1 MLTHPVITT
10 SFFTACQKQ
19 YFMKKSFA
27 LTIASALLTLSFPM
41 ANCKKD
47 KTAADPMVLTASTNI
62 QAKIDEY
69 KSLLGADN
77 GGEPGTKGTP
87 GFREINWDALTDAES
102 APNLYLPDLFNSPT
116 APRSRGIVISTP
128 GTGLMVSADSNNPT
142 NTPTSFGNINPT
154 YTAIFPPFSGER
166 LFSPVGSNIA
176 DIRFY
181 VPGSSTKAVVRG
193 FGAVYVDVDRVENT
207 AFEYFDINDNSLGTY
222 ATPVL
227 NNGHVFLGVLFPE
240 AVVHRVRIEYGNSP
254 LGPNDGGS
262 VDVSVMDNFIFGEP
276 QAAQ

>member
-1 MLTHPVITT
+1 MTT
-10 SFFTACQKQ
+10 NIVK
-19 YFMKKSFA
+19 FA
-27 LTIASALLTLSFPM
+27 PLLLLAALLFI
-41 ANCKKD
+41 NCKKD
-47 KTAADPMVLTASTNI
+47 PETPQPTVFSANTAV
-62 QAKIDEY
+62 QAQIDAY
-69 KSLLGADN
+69 KAQLGSDN
-77 GGEPGTKGTP
+77 GGVPGTQGVT
-87 GFREINWDALTDAES
+87 GFREINWDGLSDAES
-102 APNLYLPDLFNSPT
+102 APYLYEPDLFNSPS
-116 APRSRGIVISTP
+116 APRARGIVLSTP
-128 GTGLMVSADSNNPT
+128 GTGLMVSADSDNPT
-142 NTPTSFGNINPT
+142 NTPTSFGNLNPN

-181 VPGSSTKAVVRG
+181 VPGSTTKAVVRG

-207 AFEYFDINDNSLGTY
+207 AFEYFDINDKSLGVY

-240 AVVHRVRIEYGNSP
+240 AVVHRVRIEYGNSV

-262 VDVSVMDNFIFGEP
+262 TDVSVMDNFIYGEP

>member
-1 MLTHPVITT
+1 
-10 SFFTACQKQ
+10 
-19 YFMKKSFA
+19 MKKTTA
-27 LTIASALLTLSFPM
+27 LQIALALPLLAFLST
-41 ANCKKD
+41 NCKKD
-47 KTAADPMVLTASTNI
+47 KTTTPDPTVLTASTNI

-69 KSLLGADN
+69 KALLGPDN
-77 GGEPGTKGTP
+77 GGVPGTQGVT
-87 GFREINWDALTDAES
+87 GFREINWDGLTDAEC
-102 APNLYLPDLFNSPT
+102 APNYFIPDLFNSPT

-154 YTAIFPPFSGER
+154 YTAIFPAFSAER

-176 DIRFY
+176 NIYFY
-181 VPGSSTKAVVRG
+181 VPGTSTKAVVRG

-207 AFEYFDINDNSLGTY
+207 AFEYFDINDKSLGTY

-240 AVVHRVRIEYGNSP
+240 AIVHRVRIEYGNTP
-254 LGPNDGGS
+254 LGPNESAS
-262 VDVSVMDNFIFGEP
+262 VDVSVMDNFIYGEP

>member
-1 MLTHPVITT
+1 MKKTSELT
-10 SFFTACQKQ
+10 SF
-19 YFMKKSFA
+19 
-27 LTIASALLTLSFPM
+27 ILLFLLIFIEIS
-41 ANCKKD
+41 CKKD
-47 KTAADPMVLTASTNI
+47 KSTEEPTVLTASTNI

-69 KSLLGADN
+69 KSLLGSDN
-77 GGEPGTKGTP
+77 GGDPGTKSAT
-87 GFREINWDALTDAES
+87 GFREINWDGLTDAES
-102 APNLYLPDLFNSPT
+102 APNLYAPDLFNSTT
-116 APRSRGIVISTP
+116 APRSRGIIISTP
-128 GTGLMVSADSNNPT
+128 GTGLMVSADSDNPS
-142 NTPTSFGNINPT
+142 NTLPSFGNINPG
-154 YTAIFPPFSGER
+154 YTQIFPPFSGER

-207 AFEYFDINDNSLGTY
+207 AFEYFDINDKSLGTY

-227 NNGHVFLGVLFPE
+227 NNGHVFLGVLFAE
-240 AVVHRVRIEYGNSP
+240 AVVHRVRIEYGNAT

-262 VDVSVMDNFIFGEP
+262 TDVSVMDNFIFGEP

>member
-1 MLTHPVITT
+1 MTNISKAFTLLFSA
-10 SFFTACQKQ
+10 SFLF
-19 YFMKKSFA
+19 FFA
-27 LTIASALLTLSFPM
+27 H
-41 ANCKKD
+41 CKKD
-47 KTAADPMVLTASTNI
+47 KTTTPTPTVLTASTNI

-69 KSLLGADN
+69 KALLGPDN
-77 GGEPGTKGTP
+77 GGDLGTKGTS
-87 GFREINWDALTDAES
+87 GFREINWDGLTDAES
-102 APNLYLPDLFNSPT
+102 APNLYAPDLFNSPT
-116 APRSRGIVISTP
+116 APRSRGIVLSTT

-142 NTPTSFGNINPT
+142 NTPASFGNINPY

-181 VPGSSTKAVVRG
+181 VPGTSIKAVVRG

-207 AFEYFDINDNSLGTY
+207 AFEYFDINDKSLGTF

-254 LGPNDGGS
+254 LGPDDGGN
-262 VDVSVMDNFIFGEP
+262 VDVSVMDNFIYGEP